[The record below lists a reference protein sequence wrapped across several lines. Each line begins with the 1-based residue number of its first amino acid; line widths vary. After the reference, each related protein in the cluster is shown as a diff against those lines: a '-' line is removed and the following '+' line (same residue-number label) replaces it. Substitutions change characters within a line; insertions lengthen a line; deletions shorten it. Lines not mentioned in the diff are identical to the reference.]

1 MTSTINTIFTT
12 EQEELLDY
20 IADYTANAFVE
31 YFDGLDEDDQKG
43 EQKLIEELADL
54 GIETREDFEDRYEG
68 HFEGWHPA
76 ADFTEQLMV
85 DCCCYINEDHPL
97 YNFIDWQDVWDRL
110 VQYDYNTINDNFF
123 FRNV

>member
-1 MTSTINTIFTT
+1 MTSTINTIFTA

-43 EQKLIEELADL
+43 EQKLIEELADI

-68 HFEGWHPA
+68 HFEGWHPC
-76 ADFTEQLMV
+76 ADFAEQLMV
-85 DCCCYINEDHPL
+85 DCCCYISEDHPL

-123 FRNV
+123 FRNA

>member
-76 ADFTEQLMV
+76 ADFAEQLMV

-123 FRNV
+123 FRNA

>member
-1 MTSTINTIFTT
+1 MTSTINTIFTA

-68 HFEGWHPA
+68 HFEGWHPC
-76 ADFTEQLMV
+76 ADFAEHLLV
-85 DCCCYINEDHPL
+85 DCYGYIDEDHPL

-110 VQYDYNTINDNFF
+110 VCYDYNTINDNFF
-123 FRNV
+123 FRNA